1 MFKIISLNIGDK
13 NAEKQLEDLLNS
25 DSGWDIYD
33 LTSSQG
39 RSLLILTD
47 EPADND

>member
-13 NAEKQLEDLLNS
+13 NAERQLEDLLNS
-25 DSGWDIYD
+25 EAGWDIYD

-39 RSLLILTD
+39 RSLFILTD
-47 EPADND
+47 EPGDDD